1 MRKGWAFTRFPVCAQ
16 EGDSSLYEHGLGT
29 AAAEEGGHRKI
40 FYSQISTPA
49 PSMETPSFVLS
60 ISLIK
65 HPPPASKYIHSRNAV
80 NGSIFRSLSPEILC
94 KRTLG
99 TKKDSHQ
106 PRSQQTAVL
115 AENQPRHTLP
125 HTPHP
130 EVPLVFSARDNLQ
143 LLV

>member
-1 MRKGWAFTRFPVCAQ
+1 MLKKVILHSMNMVLGQQLLKGEVTGKSFTPK
-16 EGDSSLYEHGLGT
+16 YPP
-29 AAAEEGGHRKI
+29 
-40 FYSQISTPA
+40 PA
-49 PSMETPSFVLS
+49 PSMEIPSFVLS

-94 KRTLG
+94 KGTLG

-130 EVPLVFSARDNLQ
+130 EVPLVFSVKDNLQ